1 MSFSHALRSSGSSE
15 GVTAQHDNE
24 GGDVTCHTRYSQLD
38 RDPSGGGGFVSH
50 ADSDASVSG
59 LGPALSCRLVKGR
72 VLIMTAMCCLFRY

>member
-24 GGDVTCHTRYSQLD
+24 GGDVTCHTRYSQLGP
-38 RDPSGGGGFVSH
+38 RSVRRRGFVSH